1 MSKPT
6 VVITG
11 GSSGI
16 GRALVEA
23 YLERGC
29 RVASIDVAG
38 APAGETSPD
47 LLTVIADVTDESRML
62 EAAREIRATL
72 GQPSVWINNAGIAR
86 LGSFDSI
93 PSSDFQRVIAVN
105 FFGVVHGTRA
115 ALEVMREPES
125 GTIVNVA
132 SMNGKVP
139 APFMSS
145 YVAAKHAVVG
155 FTKSLQQEKKQ
166 QQSPLRV
173 SLVCP
178 GWVRTPIMDTR
189 DGFEFPSWLG
199 WAVESPRRAALEIIA
214 GIEAGK
220 DEITPTWN
228 GRLIRG
234 AHAVA
239 PGLVES
245 STRLLTAKSWKE
257 ALGLSRI
264 RK

>member
-1 MSKPT
+1 MADIVFGMGASHSPMLAIKPDQWPLRAEDDKKNPRHFFR
-6 VVITG
+6 
-11 GSSGI
+11 
-16 GRALVEA
+16 GR
-23 YLERGC
+23 
-29 RVASIDVAG
+29 
-38 APAGETSPD
+38 
-47 LLTVIADVTDESRML
+47 
-62 EAAREIRATL
+62 
-72 GQPSVWINNAGIAR
+72 QF
-86 LGSFDSI
+86 SFDELVSLRK
-93 PSSDFQRVIAVN
+93 DEGFARQL
-105 FFGVVHGTRA
+105 T
-115 ALEVMREPES
+115 LEVMREPES

-178 GWVRTPIMDTR
+178 GWVRTPIMDAR